1 MSARRD
7 PPPEVVVRFVRT
19 EVYED
24 AVLASRAREVLG
36 ADEGAALAR
45 LRPEAARR
53 DYLAA
58 HALARTMLAELAG
71 SDPARLRFGC
81 PPRGRPELVAP
92 PAARH
97 LHFSISHADGIA
109 LCAVAA
115 GCVVGAD
122 VESLRNVG
130 PDPLGVAAS
139 VCSRREM
146 DALAMLPASARAER
160 LLSIWTAKEAV
171 AKATGLGFRLPLP
184 LIAVHEESNGPPAE
198 SGTGAAEEKTPWR
211 LASFRLTPCH
221 LAAVAV
227 LAASSAHVALRFE
240 VGALFCPG
248 TAGPASWSRRGHLA
262 DAVAGKDPTS
272 VPFFTGTS

>member
-1 MSARRD
+1 M
-7 PPPEVVVRFVRT
+7 RT

-71 SDPARLRFGC
+71 SDPARLRFRC

-97 LHFSISHADGIA
+97 LRFSISHADGIA

-171 AKATGLGFRLPLP
+171 AKAYLPAQVSASLAFAAIVATVTALAGIAIQPLARRLGPIPLRRTALAMCRSSRSTRRATGLRRSPAPGRPRRK
-184 LIAVHEESNGPPAE
+184 PPGG
-198 SGTGAAEEKTPWR
+198 SRP
-211 LASFRLTPCH
+211 
-221 LAAVAV
+221 
-227 LAASSAHVALRFE
+227 SA
-240 VGALFCPG
+240 
-248 TAGPASWSRRGHLA
+248 
-262 DAVAGKDPTS
+262 
-272 VPFFTGTS
+272 